1 MSPPS
6 TKRVRA
12 FTTNLVQS
20 DKTTAADYGASVPAD
35 VNSQLAELTAR
46 HCEDADFVTALAR
59 GIAVMQALA
68 DKRRRMSMAQ
78 ISHITGIPRAA
89 VRRSLLTLSKIGFVA
104 EDDGRRF
111 YLRPKILSLSHAYLS
126 ATPLAVFA
134 QPILDQLGEQLQESC
149 STAVLDGDETVYL
162 ARSSSSKLISPNINV
177 GRRLPAYCTSIGR
190 VLLPSLFT
198 DQLDT
203 YLSRGKF
210 YAYTS
215 QTVTAPAEL
224 RKIVAQARD
233 AGYAYARE
241 QMEPRICSFAVPVRD
256 VSGYYAAG
264 INVILQG
271 RLMSEEEMAAKFYQ
285 PLHQAA
291 VALGALLVH

>member
-1 MSPPS
+1 MSMS
-6 TKRVRA
+6 TSKPQR
-12 FTTNLVQS
+12 TTPLQAGASERGLAS
-20 DKTTAADYGASVPAD
+20 DLGGSVAADANA
-35 VNSQLAELTAR
+35 QLAELTAR
-46 HCEDADFVTALAR
+46 HSEDADFVTALAR

-89 VRRSLLTLSKIGFVA
+89 VRRSLHTLAAIGYVA
-104 EDDGRRF
+104 EDEDLRF
-111 YLRPKILSLSHAYLS
+111 YLRPRILSLGHAYLS

-134 QPILDQLGEQLQESC
+134 QPILDQLGEKLQEAC
-149 STAVLDGDETVYL
+149 SAAVLDGDETVYL

-190 VLLPSLFT
+190 VLLSSLSPSE
-198 DQLDT
+198 LDA

-210 YAYTS
+210 YAYTN

-256 VSGYYAAG
+256 ASGYHAAG

-271 RLMSEEEMAAKFYQ
+271 RLVSEEEMAAKFYQ
-285 PLHQAA
+285 PLYQAA
-291 VALGALLVH
+291 LALGALLVH

>member
-1 MSPPS
+1 M
-6 TKRVRA
+6 
-12 FTTNLVQS
+12 
-20 DKTTAADYGASVPAD
+20 
-35 VNSQLAELTAR
+35 NSQLAELTAR

-78 ISHITGIPRAA
+78 LSHITGIPRAA

-104 EDDGRRF
+104 EDEERRF
-111 YLRPKILSLSHAYLS
+111 YLRPRILSLSHAYLS

-134 QPILDQLGEQLQESC
+134 QPILDQLGEELQVAC
-149 STAVLDGDETVYL
+149 STAVLDGDEIVYL

-190 VLLPSLFT
+190 ALLPGLAP
-198 DQLDT
+198 DELDA
-203 YLSRGKF
+203 YLSRAKF
-210 YAYTS
+210 YAYTNR
-215 QTVTAPAEL
+215 TVTAPDEL
-224 RKIVAQARD
+224 RKIIGDARE

-241 QMEPRICSFAVPVRD
+241 QMEPRICTFAVPVRD
-256 VSGYYAAG
+256 TAGYYAAG

-271 RLMSEEEMAAKFYQ
+271 RLMSEEEMAAKFFQ
-285 PLHQAA
+285 PLYRAA
-291 VALGALLVH
+291 SELGALLVH

>member
-1 MSPPS
+1 MSTSGTGP
-6 TKRVRA
+6 KRVSPLCSVPPARVSPA
-12 FTTNLVQS
+12 EQS
-20 DKTTAADYGASVPAD
+20 ASVPTD
-35 VNSQLAELTAR
+35 LNSQLAELTAR
-46 HCEDADFVTALAR
+46 HSDDADFVTALAR

-89 VRRSLLTLSKIGFVA
+89 VRRSLLTLSKIGYVA
-104 EDDGRRF
+104 EDDDLRF
-111 YLRPKILSLSHAYLS
+111 YLRPRILSLSHAYLS

-134 QPILDQLGEQLQESC
+134 QPILDQLGEQIQEAC

-177 GRRLPAYCTSIGR
+177 GRRVPAYCTSIGR
-190 VLLPSLFT
+190 VLLPSLSP
-198 DQLDT
+198 DELDN

-210 YAYTS
+210 YAYTN

-224 RKIVAQARD
+224 RHIVGQARS

-256 VSGYYAAG
+256 AGGYYAAG

-271 RLMSEEEMAAKFYQ
+271 RLMSEEDMAAKFYQ
-285 PLHQAA
+285 PLYLAA
-291 VALGALLVH
+291 QALGALLVH

>member
-1 MSPPS
+1 MDTPS
-6 TKRVRA
+6 TGHTAPLFPVQPDKA
-12 FTTNLVQS
+12 FAS
-20 DKTTAADYGASVPAD
+20 DQAANVPAD
-35 VNSQLAELTAR
+35 LNAQLAELTAR

-89 VRRSLLTLSKIGFVA
+89 VRRSLLTLSRIGFVA
-104 EDDGRRF
+104 EDEGRRF
-111 YLRPKILSLSHAYLS
+111 YLRPRILSLSHAYLS

-134 QPILDQLGEQLQESC
+134 QPILDQLGEQLQEAC

-190 VLLPSLFT
+190 VLLPSLST
-198 DQLDT
+198 DELDT

-210 YAYTS
+210 YSYTD

-224 RKIVAQARD
+224 RRIVAQARE

-256 VSGYYAAG
+256 ASGYYAAG

-271 RLMSEEEMAAKFYQ
+271 RLMSEEDMAAKYYQ
-285 PLHQAA
+285 PLYQAA
-291 VALGALLVH
+291 QTLGALLVH

>member
-12 FTTNLVQS
+12 FTTNLIQS

-162 ARSSSSKLISPNINV
+162 ARSSSSKLISMSGGDCRPIAHRSAGCFCPV
-177 GRRLPAYCTSIGR
+177 SPPISWIPIYREASFMRTRAR
-190 VLLPSLFT
+190 PSRHP
-198 DQLDT
+198 
-203 YLSRGKF
+203 LS
-210 YAYTS
+210 
-215 QTVTAPAEL
+215 
-224 RKIVAQARD
+224 
-233 AGYAYARE
+233 
-241 QMEPRICSFAVPVRD
+241 C
-256 VSGYYAAG
+256 
-264 INVILQG
+264 
-271 RLMSEEEMAAKFYQ
+271 AK
-285 PLHQAA
+285 
-291 VALGALLVH
+291 

>member
-1 MSPPS
+1 MNTPS
-6 TKRVRA
+6 TKRERA
-12 FTTNLVQS
+12 FQTPVAQS
-20 DKTTAADYGASVPAD
+20 DNTMPTDHATSVLAD
-35 VNSQLAELTAR
+35 VNSQLADLIVE
-46 HCEDADFVTALAR
+46 HSEDADFVTALAR

-162 ARSSSSKLISPNINV
+162 ARSSSSKLISPQINV
-177 GRRLPAYCTSIGR
+177 GRRVPAYCTSIGR
-190 VLLPSLFT
+190 VLLPSLSP
-198 DQLDT
+198 DELDT

-210 YAYTS
+210 YAYTN
-215 QTVTAPAEL
+215 QTVTEPGEL
-224 RKIVAQARD
+224 RTIVAQARE
-233 AGYAYARE
+233 AGYAYAKE

-256 VSGYYAAG
+256 ASGYYAAG

-285 PLHQAA
+285 PLYQAA
-291 VALGALLVH
+291 LALGAMLVH